1 MGCLNESSPVLSEKN
16 IYFYPTLDY
25 TYDLELHNDTLYSAV
40 GSMGVKVF
48 KVLVEN
54 KMNKQE
60 KYFVDTVHFS
70 HYGMKKLAENFSTE
84 FKI

>member
-1 MGCLNESSPVLSEKN
+1 MYNEIIDE
-16 IYFYPTLDY
+16 
-25 TYDLELHNDTLYSAV
+25 
-40 GSMGVKVF
+40 
-48 KVLVEN
+48 EN
-54 KMNKQE
+54 KIMRELAAKNNLRLVDNAKCFPLEE

>member
-1 MGCLNESSPVLSEKN
+1 MRELAAKN
-16 IYFYPTLDY
+16 NLRLVDNAKCFP
-25 TYDLELHNDTLYSAV
+25 LE
-40 GSMGVKVF
+40 
-48 KVLVEN
+48 
-54 KMNKQE
+54 E